1 MRKER
6 EGGDKGECAPIAND
20 ADVLDFALGS
30 HCDVLYRL
38 FVVFLFL
45 SKKVKRCDTMRYVVN

>member
-1 MRKER
+1 MEIWK
-6 EGGDKGECAPIAND
+6 GGDGECAPIAND

-30 HCDVLYRL
+30 HCDVRYRL

-45 SKKVKRCDTMRYVVN
+45 SKMVIQHDAMRYVVN